1 MGKRLILVAA
11 LVIVVS
17 AAILFLSGGL
27 PGRNSTRGPAGF
39 VQADGIRLVVDG
51 KPFRFVGANL
61 DLMFQKE
68 TRAHMPNMMR
78 FAADQGMTVVRVWA
92 TGEGGLADVQPANNW
107 KRDRWFRLKPEE
119 WNEEEFVFLDQI
131 VAEAAR
137 NGLRVQLCLANWWRD
152 TGGVTQY
159 MRWAGINGADDD
171 KYPFGI
177 NNEKAMLFYTN
188 ETARRLYRAH
198 VEKIVARRNT
208 VNGKLYRED
217 PAIFGYELI
226 NEAQAIT
233 GRWSERRAW
242 IAEMSAYLK
251 SLDPQH
257 IVAPG
262 DWGYRS
268 AAERREWLL
277 DHQLATIDYCDVH
290 NYPRDDKDVYVDSTE
305 ALNHFVEDR
314 AAASFFVG
322 KPLVL
327 GEFGMQPEGY
337 GGITREAWFRAY
349 FDSAIENGAAG
360 AMFWILTSAPQ
371 RGYSVTYNAPQDAA
385 VLAEV
390 NRAGQTF
397 AAQQNAKPPKQV
409 LAAGQHLVPHQFV
422 FTRSPTESG
431 LRPQQINRDDGSLL
445 YRFQPEMAV
454 AGRFEKLGEGPGFVW
469 GSGVGLFDYVVPERA
484 DRRRV
489 GHLIVRAHLQPVL
502 PVDAATSFVK
512 TRVTLF
518 VNGTDCGSRL
528 IPVED
533 PKQPLIQEWL
543 VDEFTIR
550 LRAARGLPLSIRFAV
565 TVDSDWLYGINI
577 ANWPEGYDAHD
588 ATPMEVE
595 VR

>member
-17 AAILFLSGGL
+17 AAIVFLAGGL
-27 PGRNSTRGPAGF
+27 RERNSSQGPAGF

-78 FAADQGMTVVRVWA
+78 FAAGQGMTVVRVWA

-119 WNEEEFVFLDQI
+119 WNEEEFVFLDQVI
-131 VAEAAR
+131 AEAAR

-188 ETARRLYRAH
+188 QTARRLYRAH
-198 VEKIVARRNT
+198 VEKIAARRNT
-208 VNGKLYRED
+208 VNGKLYRDD

-251 SLDPQH
+251 SLDPHH

-290 NYPRDDKDVYVDSTE
+290 NYPRDDKDVYVDSPE
-305 ALNHFVEDR
+305 ALNHFVENR
-314 AAASFFVG
+314 AAASFAIG

-337 GGITREAWFRAY
+337 GGITREAWFRSY
-349 FDSAIENGAAG
+349 FDSAARNGAAG

-390 NRAGQTF
+390 NRAAQTF
-397 AAQQNAKPPKQV
+397 AGQQNAKPPKQ
-409 LAAGQHLVPHQFV
+409 LLEAGRHLVPHQFV
-422 FTRSPTESG
+422 FTRSSAEAG

-445 YRFQPEMAV
+445 YRFKPEMAV
-454 AGRFEKLGEGPGFVW
+454 AGRFEKLGDGPGFVW
-469 GSGVGLFDYVVPERA
+469 GSGAGFFDYVVPERP

-502 PVDAATSFVK
+502 PVDAAAGFVK

-533 PKQPLIQEWL
+533 PKQPLIQEWM

-550 LRAARGLPLSIRFAV
+550 LRAARGLPLSLRFAV

-588 ATPMEVE
+588 ATPIEVE

>member
-1 MGKRLILVAA
+1 
-11 LVIVVS
+11 
-17 AAILFLSGGL
+17 
-27 PGRNSTRGPAGF
+27 
-39 VQADGIRLVVDG
+39 
-51 KPFRFVGANL
+51 
-61 DLMFQKE
+61 
-68 TRAHMPNMMR
+68 
-78 FAADQGMTVVRVWA
+78 
-92 TGEGGLADVQPANNW
+92 
-107 KRDRWFRLKPEE
+107 
-119 WNEEEFVFLDQI
+119 
-131 VAEAAR
+131 
-137 NGLRVQLCLANWWRD
+137 
-152 TGGVTQY
+152 
-159 MRWAGINGADDD
+159 
-171 KYPFGI
+171 
-177 NNEKAMLFYTN
+177 MLFYTN

-422 FTRSPTESG
+422 FTRSPTEAG

-454 AGRFEKLGEGPGFVW
+454 AGRFEKLGDGPGFVW
-469 GSGVGLFDYVVPERA
+469 GSGVGFFDYVVPERA
-484 DRRRV
+484 ARRRV
-489 GHLIVRAHLQPVL
+489 GHLTVRAHLQPVL

-518 VNGTDCGSRL
+518 MNGTDCGSRL